1 MSTDGQGRPLSDD
14 GQWAWNGTEWVPAA
28 IGGAV
33 EAPIESGV
41 AADPAATVIAMSP
54 FARGGSP
61 EVNQPGT
68 PPAQKDSRKA
78 LIISIVA
85 AVIVIAVAAILV
97 VTLSSD
103 KKSAASPTP
112 SSPASAGPAGTYVC
126 TAPGSTDTGKITF
139 HNPGMTYSLS
149 NEAKP
154 GTYAETSMN
163 LTFAGGG
170 LDRATGTYTADAK
183 SVQVIFNSQII
194 TCKQ

>member
-33 EAPIESGV
+33 PAPIESDV
-41 AADPAATVIAMSP
+41 AADPGATVIARSP
-54 FARGGSP
+54 FTRGGSP
-61 EVNQPGT
+61 EVNQPG
-68 PPAQKDSRKA
+68 PPAKKDSHKA
-78 LIISIVA
+78 LISIVA
-85 AVIVIAVAAILV
+85 AVIVIAVVAILV

-103 KKSAASPTP
+103 KKSAARPTP
-112 SSPASAGPAGTYVC
+112 SSSASAGPAGTYVC

-139 HNPGMTYSLS
+139 NTPGRTYSLS
-149 NEAKP
+149 NEARP
-154 GTYAETSMN
+154 GTYAQTGVN

-170 LDRATGTYTADAK
+170 LDRATGTYTADTK
-183 SVQVIFNSQII
+183 KVQVVFNSQII

>member
-1 MSTDGQGRPLSDD
+1 MSTDGEGRPLSDD

-33 EAPIESGV
+33 PAPTENDV
-41 AADPAATVIAMSP
+41 AADPNATVIAVSP
-54 FARGGSP
+54 FARGSAP
-61 EVNQPGT
+61 EVNQPGA
-68 PPAQKDSRKA
+68 PPAKKDSYKA

-85 AVIVIAVAAILV
+85 AVIIIAVVAILV

-103 KKSAASPTP
+103 KKSAASPAP
-112 SSPASAGPAGTYVC
+112 SPSASAGPAGTYVC
-126 TAPGSTDTGKITF
+126 TAPGSTDTGTITF
-139 HNPGMTYSLS
+139 NAGMQYSLS

-154 GTYAETSMN
+154 GTYAETGVN

-183 SVQVIFNSQII
+183 TVQVVFNSLTL